1 MRNLL
6 FVVLVLLLVAG
17 LLLLPSVLQFRDSLG
32 AVPPGVRLAGTNF
45 GSADAATVAAS
56 LETTFREP
64 VAV

>member
-45 GSADAATVAAS
+45 GNAEAGAVAAS
-56 LETTFREP
+56 LEAAYREP